1 MGKWWL
7 VAKREFL
14 SNVRR
19 RSFLFAAFGA
29 PLLTVGIMLLVFTL
43 IASSFT
49 SDITE
54 QIGYVDLSGVLT
66 SAIDKPDNFTAYTD
80 ETAAAAALESGDIL
94 AYFVIAQDYMATGGA
109 TLYRGGDVPPSLENE
124 IEDYL
129 LANLGAQ
136 IADEGI
142 AQLVRDPVDASIR
155 SLDSGRT
162 VSDAGII
169 GLFIA
174 PFIFMVV
181 FLVAVQTTSGYL
193 MSSVVDEKS
202 NRVMEILVTSVTP
215 FQLLFGK
222 VIGLGLLGLLQLA
235 IWLVAGTILLAF
247 NREAGILSGV
257 SFPPDLVILALVYFL
272 LNYFLT
278 SSIMAGIG
286 AAVGSE
292 QESRQIAGIFGIVTA
307 VPFFFIFTF
316 FEDPN
321 GPIPTFLTLFPLTS
335 PMVYILRSAFT
346 AIPTWQLIVSLAL
359 LALTTV
365 AVTWAAA
372 RVFRWTLLM
381 YGKKVGFKTIMQ
393 ALRSRQMGTTATG
406 EAAG

>member
-7 VAKREFL
+7 VAKHEFL

-29 PLLTVGIMLLVFTL
+29 PLFTIGIMVLVFGV
-43 IASSFT
+43 IINSFE

-66 SAIDKPDNFTAYTD
+66 DAIERPEMFTPYPD
-80 ETAAAAALESGDIL
+80 ETAAAAALESGDLL
-94 AYFVIAQDYMATGGA
+94 AYFVVAQDYMATGGV
-109 TLYRGGDVPPSLENE
+109 TLYRGGDVPPSVENA
-124 IEDYL
+124 IENYL

-136 IADEGI
+136 VGNEDV
-142 AQLVRDPVDASIR
+142 AQLVQDPVDASIR
-155 SLDSGRT
+155 ALDSGRT
-162 VSDAGII
+162 VTAEGII

-235 IWLVAGTILLAF
+235 IWLVAGAVVLSL
-247 NREAGILSGV
+247 NRDVGVLSGV
-257 SFPPDLVILALVYFL
+257 SFPPDLIALSLVYFL

-278 SSIMAGIG
+278 ASIMAGIG

-292 QESRQIAGIFGIVTA
+292 QESRQIAGIFGFITA
-307 VPFFFIFTF
+307 IPFFFIFTF

-321 GPIPTFLTLFPLTS
+321 GPLPTFLTLFPLTS

-346 AIPTWQLIVSLAL
+346 AIPTWQVIASLAL

-372 RVFRWTLLM
+372 RIFRWTLLM